1 MLAPSAL
8 AKVSV
13 LSFLVGRGAGVDGGC
28 GDGDGSNG
36 SGGGGG
42 GGMYCI
48 GVGVVWEKLTAL
60 FCAGAFSSRQ
70 GLSAV
75 VLGRQGCRR

>member
-1 MLAPSAL
+1 M
-8 AKVSV
+8 

-28 GDGDGSNG
+28 GGGDGSDG
-36 SGGGGG
+36 GGGGGGG

-48 GVGVVWEKLTAL
+48 CVGVVWEKLTAL
-60 FCAGAFSSRQ
+60 FCAGAFSFHQ